1 MDSGYGVQVVL
12 ACIAVFGWG
21 DRGLE
26 MEVEDG
32 YGLESSCML
41 LTGQCTRAAG
51 AADIVLL
58 VGLFQALGIELGF
71 VVVSYLVRA
80 VHSSLQPSTASSDSG
95 WRIQRQNQ
103 VAVEEEPSEYNPY
116 STALES
122 LGS

>member
-1 MDSGYGVQVVL
+1 MV
-12 ACIAVFGWG
+12 ACIAAFGWG
-21 DRGLE
+21 DRDLE
-26 MEVEDG
+26 MVVEVG
-32 YGLESSCML
+32 FGLESSCML
-41 LTGQCTRAAG
+41 PTGQCTRVAG

-58 VGLFQALGIELGF
+58 VGLFQALGLELGF

-80 VHSSLQPSTASSDSG
+80 VHLFLQSSTVSSDSG

-116 STALES
+116 STSLES

>member
-1 MDSGYGVQVVL
+1 ML

-26 MEVEDG
+26 MEVEVG
-32 YGLESSCML
+32 FGLESSCML
-41 LTGQCTRAAG
+41 LTGQCTRVAG

-58 VGLFQALGIELGF
+58 AGLFRAFGFELGF

-80 VHSSLQPSTASSDSG
+80 VHSSLQSSTASSDSG

-103 VAVEEEPSEYNPY
+103 VALEEEPSEYNPY
-116 STALES
+116 STSLES